1 MTSGE
6 SFQVLMIDVDDDTN
20 SSYHLLNAFYV
31 QELG

>member
-6 SFQVLMIDVDDDTN
+6 SFQVLMIDDDDTN